1 MAKRKKT
8 PDVLAEHKSK
18 AQKSTLSDEHERQ
31 PSLDQPV
38 RAPMQEEEQSSSN
51 PYAALFPP
59 QPASNPPSPSARV
72 KLEVTASQ
80 DIAQKVRHCMSQALR
95 TLPDMQLVQE
105 KADWT
110 LIILGVPIQPP
121 GGKIHGIA
129 LSAVATTTFDH
140 LQADESR
147 TRQGNRKDSTSEA
160 PAIPPGVLFRGTW
173 LRIGA
178 LAHVQKLCEQLVGD
192 FSRRYLSPH
201 PNTGGMASHHLESA

>member
-8 PDVLAEHKSK
+8 PDVLAEHKAK
-18 AQKSTLSDEHERQ
+18 AQKSTLSGEHERQ

-38 RAPMQEEEQSSSN
+38 GAPTQEEGQSSSN

-59 QPASNPPSPSARV
+59 QTVSNPPSPSARV

-80 DIAQKVRHCMSQALR
+80 DIAQKVQHGVSQALR

-121 GGKIHGIA
+121 GGRIHGIA
-129 LSAVATTTFDH
+129 LSAVATTTFDR
-140 LQADESR
+140 LPADESR
-147 TRQGNRKDSTSEA
+147 TRQGSRKNSISEA

-178 LAHVQKLCEQLVGD
+178 LAHIQKLCEQLVND
-192 FSRRYLSPH
+192 FSRRYLNPH
-201 PNTGGMASHHLESA
+201 PNAGRIANVS